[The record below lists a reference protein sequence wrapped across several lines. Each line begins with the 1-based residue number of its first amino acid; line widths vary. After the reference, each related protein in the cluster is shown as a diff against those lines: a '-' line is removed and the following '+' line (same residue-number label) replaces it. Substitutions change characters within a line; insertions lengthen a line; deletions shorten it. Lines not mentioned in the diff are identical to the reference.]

1 MPMTITEADHVNKL
15 IAFVTHGDLYT
26 GQAESARAAARSL
39 EYLGERAEKVLKVSR
54 RGDLETYA
62 RRLAPLAAG
71 AQAAPVDDDVR
82 AAVVRRIMRILD
94 YGKTGNDPELA
105 AMNLGQMADRII
117 AVVRGGAEVSRE

>member
-39 EYLGERAEKVLKVSR
+39 EYLGDRAEKVLKVSR

-82 AAVVRRIMRILD
+82 AAVIRRIVRILD
-94 YGKTGNDPELA
+94 YGQHKADPELA
-105 AMNLGQMADRII
+105 VMTVGQMADRII
-117 AVVRGGAEVSRE
+117 AVVKGGAEATP